1 MIQAI
6 KPRQVL
12 MMSLIV
18 ILLLRLLTLGAY
30 PLTDTTEAR
39 YGEIV
44 RKMVELGDWVTPW
57 FDYGVPFWGKPPLAF
72 WLSAVSAKVFGV
84 TEFALRL
91 PSFLLGLGMLGLVAL
106 MLRPHRG
113 LDDALVAMLVL
124 ASGTLFFVASGA
136 VLTDTAL
143 AFTVTLAMTAFWRG
157 VANPTANSTLWR
169 HLLFVALGLGLL
181 AKGPVALI
189 LAGAPIAFWA
199 IAMRRFWASVRALPW
214 RTGPVLTLL
223 IALPWYVL
231 AELHTPG
238 FLQYFLVGENFLR
251 FVDPQWAGDLYG
263 SVHTRPKG
271 FIWLLWLG
279 AVLPWSL
286 ILPLL
291 LIRLWRNRHSSDKAP
306 ALGSV
311 GIDAR
316 IFQGYLLSFA
326 LAPGLFF
333 TLAGSV
339 LATYLL
345 PGMPALALLVAEW
358 SMASRA
364 WLTPQRLAWIA
375 VILPITFT
383 ATLPYFNAGL
393 AKSQRDLLASLP
405 ADAVVIYYPK
415 RPFSAQF
422 YSQGRAL
429 VADTPAALEALLAGY
444 PGRLVVTPAGLSA
457 APLLE
462 RHYRPESQVGIKH
475 PMTLWMPSRL
485 PLKGTI
491 LSKPLK

>member
-1 MIQAI
+1 MIRATQPRRQALVI
-6 KPRQVL
+6 L
-12 MMSLIV
+12 TA

-44 RKMVELGDWVTPW
+44 RKMAELGDWVTPW

-72 WLSAVSAKVFGV
+72 WLSALSAKLFGV

-106 MLRPHRG
+106 MPRHHRG
-113 LDDALVAMLVL
+113 RDNALIAMLAL
-124 ASGTLFFVASGA
+124 ASGALFFVASGA

-143 AFTVTLAMTAFWRG
+143 AFTVTLAMAAFWRG
-157 VANPTANSTLWR
+157 VADPATHSTLWR

-181 AKGPVALI
+181 AKGPVAMI
-189 LAGAPIAFWA
+189 LAGAPIVVWT
-199 IAMRRFWASVRALPW
+199 IAVRRFRASVRALPW
-214 RTGPVLTLL
+214 RTGPALTLL

-231 AELHTPG
+231 AEARTPG

-251 FVDPQWAGDLYG
+251 FVDPHWAGDLYG

-271 FIWLLWLG
+271 YIWLLWLG
-279 AVLPWSL
+279 ATLPWSL
-286 ILPLL
+286 LVPVV
-291 LIRLWRNRHSSDKAP
+291 LIRLWRNRHDRDKAP
-306 ALGSV
+306 ATATV

-316 IFQGYLLSFA
+316 MYRGYLLCFA
-326 LAPGLFF
+326 LAPGLLF

-339 LATYLL
+339 LWTYLL
-345 PGMPALALLVAEW
+345 PAMPALALLVAEW
-358 SMASRA
+358 SLTSRA
-364 WLTPQRLAWIA
+364 WLVPQRLAWIA
-375 VILPITFT
+375 LILPVTFT
-383 ATLPYFNAGL
+383 AILPYFNARL
-393 AKSQRDLLASLP
+393 AKSQSGLLASLP

-429 VADTPAALEALLAGY
+429 EADSPVALEALLAGH
-444 PGRLVVTPAGLSA
+444 PDSLVVTPAGLSA
-457 APLLE
+457 APLQK
-462 RHYRPESQVGIKH
+462 RRYHPESQMGKSR
-475 PMTLWMPSRL
+475 PMTLWMPGDEL
-485 PLKGTI
+485 AGDPMYDLN
-491 LSKPLK
+491 